1 MSGNGVNDRNV
12 LEVPQLP
19 IPGENN
25 SKLSKNETR
34 VTYDTSNQQL
44 VGPGKNGMDLYF
56 DQALDYM
63 GKHPVA
69 TGFGAF
75 LTLYVVAGA
84 YKSISTRISGG
95 SASKAFLKGGFDS
108 KMNAKEAFQI
118 LNLNE
123 ANLNK
128 KKLKEVH
135 RRIMLA
141 NHPDKG
147 GSPYVATKINEAKD
161 FLEKKVLR
169 K

>member
-1 MSGNGVNDRNV
+1 MSGNGVGQGNV

-19 IPGENN
+19 IPGQDNSSLSNEN
-25 SKLSKNETR
+25 R
-34 VTYDTSNQQL
+34 VVYDTSNQQL
-44 VGPGKNGMDLYF
+44 AGPGKSGMDLYF

-75 LTLYVVAGA
+75 FTLYVMAGA
-84 YKSISTRISGG
+84 YKSVSTRMNGG
-95 SASKAFLKGGFDS
+95 NASKAFLKGGFDS

-135 RRIMLA
+135 RKIMLA